1 MSDSGIRRYVRPVE
15 RQARRERITPLTP
28 KMAEQAIAIS
38 TLSPGS
44 KTLLRGL
51 LELGSV
57 QNFPGGGIGI
67 EYGSL
72 LKTAVRPDIVTG
84 HVEEAAMHLQ
94 ERQVDVLLVPG
105 MSGFPIGS
113 IYSYVAGIPAILL
126 RKSEIRPDRPLTY
139 SAGAFVIPS
148 YTGEGDVVM
157 TADPTGV
164 QDIVDGLL
172 EAQLAAQNEAEEL
185 HLSLRCAGADDII
198 DKATMSH
205 AISESAS
212 VIGEVAIETFVSE
225 HRKRTG
231 DQRLAHA
238 HVEVVAWVTPLIKTY
253 NDPQRHLRR
262 SFGITPFSGLSITGL
277 QTDPQAIGI
286 EGVGMLPLLGHN
298 R

>member
-15 RQARRERITPLTP
+15 QQTRRERITPLTP
-28 KMAEQAIAIS
+28 KMAEQAIA
-38 TLSPGS
+38 LSMLSSGS

-72 LKTAVRPDIVTG
+72 LKTAVRPDIVAG
-84 HVEEAAMHLQ
+84 HVEEAAKHLQ

-126 RKSEIRPDRPLTY
+126 RKSEIRSDRPLTY

-172 EAQLAAQNEAEEL
+172 ATQLAAQKEAEEL
-185 HLSLRCAGADDII
+185 HFALRCAGADDII

-231 DQRLAHA
+231 DQRRAHA

-253 NDPQRHLRR
+253 NDPQGQLRR

-286 EGVGMLPLLGHN
+286 EGVGMLPLHGHD

>member
-1 MSDSGIRRYVRPVE
+1 MSDFGIRRYVRPVE
-15 RQARRERITPLTP
+15 QQTRRERVVPLTP
-28 KMAEQAIAIS
+28 QAANEAIERS
-38 TLSPGS
+38 TLSTGS
-44 KTLLRGL
+44 KCLLRGL

-57 QNFPGGGIGI
+57 KSFPGGGIGI

-72 LKTAVRPDIVTG
+72 LKTAVRPDIVKE
-84 HVEEAAMHLQ
+84 HVREAAEHLR
-94 ERQVDVLLVPG
+94 ERRVDVLLVPG

-113 IYSYVAGIPAILL
+113 IYSYEAGIPAILL
-126 RKSEIRPDRPLTY
+126 KKSEIRPDRPLAY

-172 EAQLAAQNEAEEL
+172 VTQLAAQEGAEEL
-185 HLSLRCAGADDII
+185 HFTLRCAGADDII

-212 VIGEVAIETFVSE
+212 VIGEVAIENFLTA
-225 HRKRTG
+225 HRARTG
-231 DQRLAHA
+231 DQRRSHA
-238 HVEVVAWVTPLIKTY
+238 HVEIVAWVTPLIKTY
-253 NDPQRHLRR
+253 NDPQGQLRR

-277 QTDPQAIGI
+277 QADPQAIGI
-286 EGVGMLPLLGHN
+286 EGVGMLPLHGGN